1 MNDLEKAKLIYFI
14 GIKGVA
20 MAGLAVICQKLGKEV
35 VGSDVA
41 QNFITDEILAKNQI
55 KIFEN
60 FSESNL
66 DCQPDLIVVGAS
78 FGEEN
83 PEVAEAEKRKIKI
96 ISDSELRGLLSQKK
110 KTIAVCGIHGKTTT
124 TALLSYLFSQAGL
137 APSYLIGTGKV
148 ADLGGNADWATGDY
162 FIVEGDE
169 YSRSKIDQ
177 TPKFLDLTPAISVIT
192 NIELEH
198 VDIYPNL
205 EAIENV
211 FSQLV
216 GKTKDL
222 IVACGDWPSVKKISQ
237 KNPKKFVTYGFGSGN
252 LWQAFDVRRE
262 FDQTIFKVRKEGVD
276 LEEFEIKLF
285 GDHNVL
291 NVLAAIIIGLK
302 AGINLDQTK
311 EILKRFS
318 GAQRRF
324 EVLEKNGVIFID
336 DYGHHPSEIK
346 TTLKAVRT
354 RYPKNQI
361 WCVFQ
366 PHMASRT
373 KAFLNEFAQS
383 FSEVNLVI
391 FADIFASARE
401 KSLMITS
408 KDLTEE
414 TKKYQ
419 TQAIYGGSLEDI
431 TDYLKNNLKPEMV
444 LVTMG
449 AGDVYKVRDRLVS
462 FS

>member
-1 MNDLEKAKLIYFI
+1 M
-14 GIKGVA
+14 
-20 MAGLAVICQKLGKEV
+20 
-35 VGSDVA
+35 
-41 QNFITDEILAKNQI
+41 
-55 KIFEN
+55 
-60 FSESNL
+60 
-66 DCQPDLIVVGAS
+66 
-78 FGEEN
+78 
-83 PEVAEAEKRKIKI
+83 
-96 ISDSELRGLLSQKK
+96 
-110 KTIAVCGIHGKTTT
+110 
-124 TALLSYLFSQAGL
+124 
-137 APSYLIGTGKV
+137 
-148 ADLGGNADWATGDY
+148 
-162 FIVEGDE
+162 
-169 YSRSKIDQ
+169 
-177 TPKFLDLTPAISVIT
+177 
-192 NIELEH
+192 
-198 VDIYPNL
+198 
-205 EAIENV
+205 
-211 FSQLV
+211 
-216 GKTKDL
+216 
-222 IVACGDWPSVKKISQ
+222 
-237 KNPKKFVTYGFGSGN
+237 TYGFGSGN